1 MIKNILVPVDGSE
14 GADRAI
20 EQAIM
25 IAKMCDAKINFLYV
39 ANINQLAINAVL
51 SDAILDSVTKAGNV
65 ILERAMEMVPEG
77 ILKESFSDTGAP
89 AVVVL
94 DFAESNNIDLIIMGS
109 RGLGVVKGVL
119 LGSVSQYVVEQAKCP
134 VMVVK

>member
-20 EQAIM
+20 EKAVMLAQICA
-25 IAKMCDAKINFLYV
+25 AKLNFLYV

-65 ILERAMEMVPEG
+65 ILDRALEMVPEG
-77 ILKESFSDTGAP
+77 VAKESFSDTGSP
-89 AVVVL
+89 AVVIL
-94 DFAESNNIDLIIMGS
+94 DFAGTNDIDLIVMGS

-119 LGSVSQYVVEQAKCP
+119 LGSVSQYVVEQSKCP
-134 VMVVK
+134 VLVVK

>member
-1 MIKNILVPVDGSE
+1 MMKNILVPVDGSE

-20 EQAIM
+20 EKAVMLAQTCG
-25 IAKMCDAKINFLYV
+25 AKLNFLYV

-65 ILERAMEMVPEG
+65 ILDRALEMVPAG
-77 ILKESFSDTGAP
+77 VAKESFSDTGSP
-89 AVVVL
+89 AVVIL
-94 DFAESNNIDLIIMGS
+94 DFAETNDIDLIVMGS

-119 LGSVSQYVVEQAKCP
+119 LGSVSQYVVEQSKCP
-134 VMVVK
+134 VLVVK

>member
-20 EQAIM
+20 EKAVMLAQTCG
-25 IAKMCDAKINFLYV
+25 AKLNFLYV

-65 ILERAMEMVPEG
+65 ILDRALEMVPAG
-77 ILKESFSDTGAP
+77 VAKESFSDTGSP
-89 AVVVL
+89 AVVIL
-94 DFAESNNIDLIIMGS
+94 DFAETNDIDLIVMGS

-119 LGSVSQYVVEQAKCP
+119 LGSVSQYVVEQSKCP
-134 VMVVK
+134 VLVVK

>member
-25 IAKMCDAKINFLYV
+25 IAKMCDAKLNFLYV

-65 ILERAMEMVPEG
+65 ILERAMDMVPAG
-77 ILKESFSDTGAP
+77 ILKESFSDTGSP

-94 DFAESNNIDLIIMGS
+94 DFAESNGIDLIIMGS

>member
-1 MIKNILVPVDGSE
+1 MMKNILVPVDGSE

-20 EQAIM
+20 EKAVM
-25 IAKMCDAKINFLYV
+25 LAKLCNAKVNFLYV

-65 ILERAMEMVPEG
+65 ILERAMEMVPDGVE
-77 ILKESFSDTGAP
+77 KESFSDTGSP

-94 DFAESNNIDLIIMGS
+94 DFAESNNIDLIVMGS

-134 VMVVK
+134 VLVVK

>member
-1 MIKNILVPVDGSE
+1 MMKNILVPVDGSE

-20 EQAIM
+20 EKAVM
-25 IAKMCDAKINFLYV
+25 LAKLCNAKVNFLYV

-77 ILKESFSDTGAP
+77 VEKESFSDTGSP

-94 DFAESNNIDLIIMGS
+94 DLIVMGS

-134 VMVVK
+134 VLVVK

>member
-1 MIKNILVPVDGSE
+1 MMKNILVPVDGSE

-20 EQAIM
+20 EQAVTL
-25 IAKMCDAKINFLYV
+25 AKICGAKLNFLYV

-65 ILERAMEMVPEG
+65 VLDRAMEMVPEG
-77 ILKESFSDTGAP
+77 IEKESFSDTGAP
-89 AVVVL
+89 AGVVL
-94 DFAESNNIDLIIMGS
+94 DFAETNDIDLIVMGS

-119 LGSVSQYVVEQAKCP
+119 LGSVSQYVVEQSKCP
-134 VMVVK
+134 VLVVK

>member
-1 MIKNILVPVDGSE
+1 MLKNILVPVDGSE

-20 EQAIM
+20 EKAVMLAQTCG
-25 IAKMCDAKINFLYV
+25 AKLNFLYV

-65 ILERAMEMVPEG
+65 ILDRALEMVPAG
-77 ILKESFSDTGAP
+77 VAKESFSDTGSP
-89 AVVVL
+89 AVVIL
-94 DFAESNNIDLIIMGS
+94 DFAETNDIDLIVMGS

-119 LGSVSQYVVEQAKCP
+119 LGSVSQYVVEQSKCP
-134 VMVVK
+134 VLVVK